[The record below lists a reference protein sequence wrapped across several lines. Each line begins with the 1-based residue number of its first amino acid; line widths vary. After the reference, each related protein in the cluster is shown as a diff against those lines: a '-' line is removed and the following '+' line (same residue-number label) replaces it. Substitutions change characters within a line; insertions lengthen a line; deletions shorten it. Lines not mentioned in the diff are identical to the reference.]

1 LSLKEKQLIN
11 LSPELVTFLMLG
23 GVFTLVL
30 TGFPIAFVI
39 GSVAFLTG
47 IVVFGPNV
55 AFHIMYTRFYGLSL
69 NYPYLAVPLFTFM
82 GVILQRSGITK
93 DLYDSLYESLGGLKG
108 GLAIVTVIFGTI
120 LAACLGVIAASVTI
134 LSLIALGPMINKG
147 YNKSLAAGT
156 IVASG
161 TLGILIPPSIM
172 LVVYGPQAGISIGQM
187 FMGAVFPGLI
197 LSFLYVVY
205 IAVICRIKPE
215 FGPAMPANEITSF
228 SAKKFFRLLKSMVPP
243 VLLIVAVL
251 GTIFAG
257 IAPPTEAAA
266 VGSLAAILLALAYRK
281 FSWSLIKN
289 ASIETLKV
297 SAFVVMIAALSYAFV
312 GIFMSAGSGDV
323 VTKLIMSIPGGR
335 WGAFLFIMLI
345 VFLLGMFIEWIGIVF
360 IIVPIFS
367 PILVKLGFNPL
378 WAGLMICINLQ
389 MAFQTPPM
397 AMSIFVLK
405 GTADPALGLTMGDI
419 IKGVIPFITI
429 IMFTLVLCMIFPE
442 IITWLPG
449 KLIGP
454 TH

>member
-1 LSLKEKQLIN
+1 VFIL
-11 LSPELVTFLMLG
+11 
-23 GVFTLVL
+23 VFTV
-30 TGFPIAFVI
+30 FPIAFVI
-39 GSVAFLTG
+39 GIVAFL
-47 IVVFGPNV
+47 VLLFVFGPTT
-55 AFHIMYTRFYGLSL
+55 AFHIMYSRFYDLSL

-82 GVILQRSGITK
+82 GVILQHSGITK
-93 DLYDSLYESLGGLKG
+93 DLYESLYESLGNLKG
-108 GLAIVTVIFGTI
+108 GLAVVTVIFGTI

-134 LSLIALGPMINKG
+134 LTLIALGPMITRG
-147 YNKSLAAGT
+147 YSKPLAAGT

-172 LVVYGPQAGISIGQM
+172 LVVYAPQAGLSIGQM

-197 LSFLYVVY
+197 LSALYIVY
-205 IAVICRIKPE
+205 IVIACRLKPE
-215 FGPAMPANEITSF
+215 LGPSIPKDQITPF
-228 SAKKFFRLLKSMVPP
+228 SAKKLIRLLKSMLPP

-251 GTIFAG
+251 GTIFSG

-266 VGSLAAILLALAYRK
+266 VGSLAAILLAVAYRK
-281 FSWSLIKN
+281 FSWKLLMHASL
-289 ASIETLKV
+289 ETLKV
-297 SAFVVMIAALSYAFV
+297 SAFVVMIAALCYAFV
-312 GIFMSAGSGDV
+312 GIFMSAGSGEV
-323 VTKLIMSIPGGR
+323 VTNIILSVPGGK
-335 WGAFLFIMLI
+335 WASFAVIMLI

-367 PILVKLGFNPL
+367 PILAALGFNPL

-405 GTADPALGLTMGDI
+405 GTADPALGLTMADI
-419 IKGVIPFITI
+419 IRGVIPFILI

-442 IITWLPG
+442 IITWLPE

-454 TH
+454 IH